1 MFITVKSHV
10 VWRYRRVCDR
20 KKQNKKQK
28 TGRNRILK
36 INLKG
41 IKIRE
46 IKSLTPRNIA
56 NVLVS
61 IGQIA

>member
-1 MFITVKSHV
+1 MWFEDIGQFVIE
-10 VWRYRRVCDR
+10 
-20 KKQNKKQK
+20 KKQKNKKQK

-41 IKIRE
+41 IKIHE

>member
-1 MFITVKSHV
+1 MWFEDIGQFVIE
-10 VWRYRRVCDR
+10 
-20 KKQNKKQK
+20 KKQKNKKQK

-41 IKIRE
+41 IKIHE

-56 NVLVS
+56 NILVS

>member
-1 MFITVKSHV
+1 MIE
-10 VWRYRRVCDR
+10 
-20 KKQNKKQK
+20 KKQKNKKQK

-41 IKIRE
+41 IKIHE

-56 NVLVS
+56 NILVS